1 MQILRTNFSDDPNIG
16 LYGFATDAYCFTG
29 VNPNK
34 KISNV
39 LKVPMQKSTVLDT
52 RLSGIFCAGNS
63 SGILVPHVIEDYE
76 LEILSKLTKT
86 LVVKSMY
93 TALGN
98 LILMNDNGI
107 VISPLLKKSKEE
119 IAAFFNLPC
128 EIATIANQKL
138 VGAFALATNKGCLVQ
153 PNIKET
159 EKNFLEKF
167 LKVDIDIGTVNFGS
181 PFIKSGIIA
190 NSHGVIISDVSSGP
204 ELGKITEALKFL

>member
-1 MQILRTNFSDDPNIG
+1 MHILRTNFSGDPNLG

-34 KISNV
+34 KIINV

-52 RLSGIFCAGNS
+52 RLSGIFCVGNS
-63 SGILVPHVIEDYE
+63 QGILVPHVIEDYE
-76 LEILSKLTKT
+76 LEMIRKTTK
-86 LVVKSMY
+86 VMIVKSMY

-138 VGAFALATNKGCLVQ
+138 VGAFALVTNKGCLVQ

-190 NSHGVIISDVSSGP
+190 NSHGVIISDLSSGP